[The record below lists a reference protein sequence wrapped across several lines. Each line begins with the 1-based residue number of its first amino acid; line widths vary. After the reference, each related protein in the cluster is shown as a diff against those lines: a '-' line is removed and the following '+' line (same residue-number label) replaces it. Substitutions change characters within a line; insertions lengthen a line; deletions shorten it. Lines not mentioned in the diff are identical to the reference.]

1 MPKGPGTPRR
11 RSKPT
16 LLRPLDVI
24 YANEGVELP
33 RVTTPEPLDI
43 PLPYRSLLVHESD
56 MTVTLEQHFGGP
68 LAVRAL
74 STFFRA
80 PYYYRRVLLAQEY
93 SGRPVAMG
101 ALRLKL
107 RVFEPAIRSRILRA
121 EVPLGR
127 ILRDGGV
134 DFRSQAKI
142 FLAVTPNS
150 EMLGVFWMREPRTL
164 YGRQTDLI
172 HKGVKIGDIVEIL
185 PPF

>member
-1 MPKGPGTPRR
+1 MPKGPGRPRR
-11 RSKPT
+11 RSKPSP
-16 LLRPLDVI
+16 LRPLDVI

-56 MTVTLEQHFGGP
+56 MTVTLEH
-68 LAVRAL
+68 
-74 STFFRA
+74 
-80 PYYYRRVLLAQEY
+80 
-93 SGRPVAMG
+93 
-101 ALRLKL
+101 LKL
-107 RVFEPAIRSRILRA
+107 RVFEPSIRSRILRA

-172 HKGVKIGDIVEIL
+172 HNGTKIGDIVEIL